1 MATIQ
6 PRSELHLTELSRFIG
21 LIVVLRAIQI
31 KGEPH
36 TLLMPYLGVQYMEQ
50 IISTRILITK

>member
-6 PRSELHLTELSRFIG
+6 PRSELHLTELSRFTG
-21 LIVVLRAIQI
+21 LIAVLRVIKI
-31 KGEPH
+31 KGELH

-50 IISTRILITK
+50 IILTQILITK